1 MRSTFLSTICLLFLV
16 AGSVLSE
23 EEDEVKPLNFVEL
36 GVGVGDVGEHGYC
49 ELCIYAVH
57 QVQYGELPSC
67 AGSSRPFSY
76 DACTQVTQSML
87 AFAQDTMHLIS
98 YGCYSYD
105 AYKGWQTVKPCPAHV
120 ICGRL
125 PNVYDTQQQ
134 TMCPADFHYRFPHAL
149 GNRAPTVF
157 NPLLKYAV
165 SQYKAEGSP
174 TSSVMQSPGIASNLP
189 RFKRTSVGILN
200 PPGQ

>member
-1 MRSTFLSTICLLFLV
+1 MRSTFLSTICLLFLGTLV
-16 AGSVLSE
+16 FSE

-105 AYKGWQTVKPCPAHV
+105 AYKGWQTVKPCPA
-120 ICGRL
+120 IRSSKPCA
-125 PNVYDTQQQ
+125 PQ
-134 TMCPADFHYRFPHAL
+134 TFIIDFHMLSVIVHLLCLILYSNMRCRSTKQREVRLVPL
-149 GNRAPTVF
+149 CRARVS
-157 NPLLKYAV
+157 LLTSLVLSVPQWV
-165 SQYKAEGSP
+165 S
-174 TSSVMQSPGIASNLP
+174 
-189 RFKRTSVGILN
+189 
-200 PPGQ
+200 